1 MTAETHGAK
10 IFLKLGIRFV
20 AELIHYAMRHG
31 IATLRSF
38 GIFFPAGQPS
48 FNIWFGG
55 AKPPV
60 GHRRHQNR
68 GLSRVKPLHVTLRSM
83 NVTETTTRSNGFAI
97 RAERV
102 SRHYKMGEALIR
114 AVDDISLQIGDGE
127 FLALLGASGSGK
139 STLLNLMAGLDR
151 PSSGAIL
158 ALGRDLATMS
168 SQDLAAH
175 RNRTIGIVFQSF
187 QLLPKM
193 TLEENVELPLRL
205 AEVPRGDRPQRV
217 RDALERVGL
226 GARTSHRPT
235 ELSGG
240 EQQRA
245 AIARALVNQPMILL
259 ADEPTGNLD
268 SRTGEE
274 IMSLIAQIHRPPS
287 GPGRT
292 IVMVTHERVL
302 AERYAD
308 RIVTLSDGAISREER
323 LR

>member
-1 MTAETHGAK
+1 MT
-10 IFLKLGIRFV
+10 
-20 AELIHYAMRHG
+20 
-31 IATLRSF
+31 
-38 GIFFPAGQPS
+38 
-48 FNIWFGG
+48 
-55 AKPPV
+55 
-60 GHRRHQNR
+60 
-68 GLSRVKPLHVTLRSM
+68 
-83 NVTETTTRSNGFAI
+83 SNGFAI

-102 SRHYKMGEALIR
+102 SRQYRMGEAVIR
-114 AVDDISLQIGDGE
+114 AVNEISLDVGAGE

-151 PSSGAIL
+151 PSAGVIL
-158 ALGRDLATMS
+158 ALGRDLAAMS
-168 SQDLAAH
+168 SEELAAH
-175 RNRTIGIVFQSF
+175 RNRTVGMVFQSF
-187 QLLPKM
+187 QLLTRM

-205 AEVPRGDRPQRV
+205 AEVPRGERPERV
-217 RDALERVGL
+217 REALQRVGL
-226 GARTSHRPT
+226 SARTKHRPT

-245 AIARALVNQPMILL
+245 AIARALVNQPQILL

-268 SRTGEE
+268 SKTGEE
-274 IMSLIAQIHRPPS
+274 IMSLIAGIHRPPS

-292 IVMVTHERVL
+292 IIMVTHERQL

>member
-1 MTAETHGAK
+1 MGRLFRCSNGPQSSSAPTEK
-10 IFLKLGIRFV
+10 F
-20 AELIHYAMRHG
+20 
-31 IATLRSF
+31 S
-38 GIFFPAGQPS
+38 
-48 FNIWFGG
+48 
-55 AKPPV
+55 
-60 GHRRHQNR
+60 
-68 GLSRVKPLHVTLRSM
+68 VKPLRVTLRSM
-83 NVTETTTRSNGFAI
+83 NVPETPASSNGFAI
-97 RAERV
+97 RANRV

-114 AVDDISLQIGDGE
+114 AVDQISLEVRAGE

-168 SQDLAAH
+168 SGDLATH

-187 QLLPKM
+187 QLLPRM

-205 AEVPRGDRPQRV
+205 AEVPRGDRPARV
-217 RDALERVGL
+217 REALERVGL
-226 GARTSHRPT
+226 AARTRHRPT

-245 AIARALVNQPMILL
+245 AIARALVNEPMILL
-259 ADEPTGNLD
+259 ADEPTANLD
-268 SRTGEE
+268 PKTGEE
-274 IMSLIAQIHRPPS
+274 LMSLIARIHRPPS
-287 GPGRT
+287 GTGRT

-308 RIVTLSDGAISREER
+308 RIVTLSDGGISREER

>member
-1 MTAETHGAK
+1 MKH
-10 IFLKLGIRFV
+10 
-20 AELIHYAMRHG
+20 
-31 IATLRSF
+31 LR
-38 GIFFPAGQPS
+38 
-48 FNIWFGG
+48 
-55 AKPPV
+55 
-60 GHRRHQNR
+60 
-68 GLSRVKPLHVTLRSM
+68 VTLRSM
-83 NVTETTTRSNGFAI
+83 NVPDPNMTPNGFAI

-102 SRHYKMGEALIR
+102 SRHYKMGDALIR
-114 AVDDISLQIGDGE
+114 AVEQISLEVRSGE

-151 PSSGAIL
+151 PSSGTIL

-168 SQDLAAH
+168 SQDLASH

-187 QLLPKM
+187 QLLPRM

-205 AEVPRGDRPQRV
+205 AEVPRGDRPDRV
-217 RDALERVGL
+217 REALVRVGL
-226 GARTSHRPT
+226 AARTRHRPT

-268 SRTGEE
+268 TKTGEE
-274 IMSLIAQIHRPPS
+274 IMRLIAEIHSPAAGS
-287 GPGRT
+287 GRT
-292 IVMVTHERVL
+292 IVMVTHERAL

-308 RIVTLSDGAISREER
+308 RIVTLSDGTISQEER

>member
-1 MTAETHGAK
+1 
-10 IFLKLGIRFV
+10 
-20 AELIHYAMRHG
+20 
-31 IATLRSF
+31 
-38 GIFFPAGQPS
+38 
-48 FNIWFGG
+48 
-55 AKPPV
+55 
-60 GHRRHQNR
+60 
-68 GLSRVKPLHVTLRSM
+68 M
-83 NVTETTTRSNGFAI
+83 NVPETSASSNGFAI
-97 RAERV
+97 HADHV
-102 SRHYKMGEALIR
+102 SREYKMGDTLIR
-114 AVDDISLQIGDGE
+114 AVNQISLDVRPGE

-158 ALGRDLATMS
+158 AQGRDLATMS
-168 SQDLAAH
+168 SKELATH

-187 QLLPKM
+187 QLLPRM

-205 AEVPRGDRPQRV
+205 AEVPRGERPARV
-217 RDALERVGL
+217 RESLERVGL
-226 GARTSHRPT
+226 AARTKHRPT

-245 AIARALVNQPMILL
+245 AIARALINQPMILL

-268 SRTGEE
+268 SMTGEE

>member
-1 MTAETHGAK
+1 
-10 IFLKLGIRFV
+10 
-20 AELIHYAMRHG
+20 
-31 IATLRSF
+31 
-38 GIFFPAGQPS
+38 
-48 FNIWFGG
+48 
-55 AKPPV
+55 
-60 GHRRHQNR
+60 
-68 GLSRVKPLHVTLRSM
+68 M
-83 NVTETTTRSNGFAI
+83 NVPESAASSNGFAV

-102 SRHYKMGEALIR
+102 SRHYKMGQALIR
-114 AVDDISLQIGDGE
+114 AVNEISLGVGSGE

-151 PSSGAIL
+151 PTAGAIV
-158 ALGRDLATMS
+158 AQGRDLAVMS
-168 SQDLAAH
+168 SEELAAH

-187 QLLPKM
+187 QLLPRM

-205 AEVPRGDRPQRV
+205 AETPRSERPPRV
-217 RDALERVGL
+217 REALERVGL
-226 GARTSHRPT
+226 SARSRHRPS

-245 AIARALVNQPMILL
+245 AIARALVNQPAILL

-268 SRTGEE
+268 SKTGEE
-274 IMSLIAQIHRPPS
+274 IMKLIGEIHRPAA

-292 IVMVTHERVL
+292 IVMVTHERAL

-308 RIVTLSDGAISREER
+308 RIVTLSDGAILREER

>member
-1 MTAETHGAK
+1 MMMFFGDRCQVSRQRAERVADLGGLRHQSKAITAPE
-10 IFLKLGIRFV
+10 FLD
-20 AELIHYAMRHG
+20 E
-31 IATLRSF
+31 TLR
-38 GIFFPAGQPS
+38 
-48 FNIWFGG
+48 
-55 AKPPV
+55 
-60 GHRRHQNR
+60 
-68 GLSRVKPLHVTLRSM
+68 VTLRSM
-83 NVTETTTRSNGFAI
+83 NVSDTPASSNGLAI

-102 SRHYKMGEALIR
+102 SRHYQMGEALIR
-114 AVDDISLQIGDGE
+114 AVNEISLSVADAE

-158 ALGRDLATMS
+158 ALGRDLAGMS
-168 SQDLAAH
+168 SEDLASH
-175 RNRTIGIVFQSF
+175 RNRTVGMVFQSF
-187 QLLPKM
+187 QLLPRM

-205 AEVPRGDRPQRV
+205 AEVPRGERAARV
-217 RDALERVGL
+217 AEALQRVGL
-226 GARTSHRPT
+226 ATRTRHRPT

-245 AIARALVNQPMILL
+245 AIARALVNQPKILL

-268 SRTGEE
+268 SKTGEE
-274 IMSLIAQIHRPPS
+274 IMNLIAEIHRPPS

-292 IVMVTHERVL
+292 IIMVTHERQL

-308 RIVTLSDGAISREER
+308 RIVTLSDGAIAREER